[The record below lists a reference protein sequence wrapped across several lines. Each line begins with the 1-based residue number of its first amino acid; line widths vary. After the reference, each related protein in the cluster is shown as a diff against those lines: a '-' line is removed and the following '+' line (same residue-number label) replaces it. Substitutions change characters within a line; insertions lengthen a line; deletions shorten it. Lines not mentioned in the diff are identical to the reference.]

1 MLVIRRPGEFQ
12 TGSIESKSNGDDE
25 ATTTWQ
31 TLPYDFAISV
41 HEVTMEQFRRFRPDA
56 NFALDVADNPQC
68 PANKVSFNDAI
79 KYCEWLND
87 QEGIPAEERCY
98 DPDAATVVFLPVSVF
113 VSNSFHPAS
122 SNHGF
127 SRIRRTGCTVVKR
140 TYPTLL
146 WIRGSYSYILCLITI
161 SQQEVFLM
169 LCIRVGQ

>member
-25 ATTTWQ
+25 ATATWQ
-31 TLPYDFAISV
+31 TLPYDFAIGV

-98 DPDAATVVFLPVSVF
+98 DPDAATEQGLQRFRWKNSCELVIACPPKWSGNLPAGLNPPHRGYVG
-113 VSNSFHPAS
+113 PIAS
-122 SNHGF
+122 
-127 SRIRRTGCTVVKR
+127 I
-140 TYPTLL
+140 
-146 WIRGSYSYILCLITI
+146 
-161 SQQEVFLM
+161 
-169 LCIRVGQ
+169 